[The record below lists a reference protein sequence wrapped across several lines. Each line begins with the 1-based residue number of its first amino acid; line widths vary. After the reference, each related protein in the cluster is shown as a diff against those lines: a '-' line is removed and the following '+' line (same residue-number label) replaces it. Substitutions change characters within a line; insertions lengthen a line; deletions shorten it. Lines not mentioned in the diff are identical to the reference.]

1 VQGLSS
7 VPDTELLLLSN
18 SRTANG
24 WLVDHVPAIREIAGG
39 RRRAFF
45 VPYAVV
51 GTPWPKMQEMLQ
63 AVLKDFSFVSLEE
76 AELIIVSGGNTFQLL
91 KEVRTRGLLEA
102 ISRRVSSGIP
112 YIGWSAGANL
122 ACPTIK
128 TTNDMPIVDPGGL
141 DALGLVPFQINPHYT
156 NAHPPGHQGETRDQ
170 RLAEFAQVNP
180 DLPVVG
186 LPEGDWLR
194 VSGGALEL
202 RGPHPAVLFSGTAAP
217 AALRPGPLRLP

>member
-1 VQGLSS
+1 
-7 VPDTELLLLSN
+7 
-18 SRTANG
+18 
-24 WLVDHVPAIREIAGG
+24 
-39 RRRAFF
+39 
-45 VPYAVV
+45 
-51 GTPWPKMQEMLQ
+51 
-63 AVLKDFSFVSLEE
+63 
-76 AELIIVSGGNTFQLL
+76 L

-102 ISRRVSSGIP
+102 ISRRVSAGIP
-112 YIGWSAGANL
+112 YVGWSAGANL

-194 VSGGALEL
+194 VSGGTLEL
-202 RGPHPAVLFSGTAAP
+202 HGPHPAVLFSGTAAP
-217 AALRPGPLRLP
+217 AAVRPGPLRLP

>member
-1 VQGLSS
+1 V
-7 VPDTELLLLSN
+7 ELLLLSN

-24 WLVDHVPAIREIAGG
+24 WLVDHLPAIREIAAG

-51 GTPWPKMQEMLQ
+51 GTPWPKMQDLLQ
-63 AVLKDFSFVSLEE
+63 EVLKDFSFVPLED
-76 AELIIVSGGNTFQLL
+76 AELIVVCGGNTFQLL
-91 KEVRTRGLLEA
+91 KEVRARGLLP
-102 ISRRVSSGIP
+102 GIRESVRTRNLP

-141 DALGLVPFQINPHYT
+141 EALGLVPFQINPHYT
-156 NAHPPGHQGETRDQ
+156 NAHPPGHHGETRDQ
-170 RLAEFAQVNP
+170 RLAEFALVNP
-180 DLPVVG
+180 GLPVVG

-194 VSGGALEL
+194 VSGASVEL
-202 RGPHPAVLFSGTAAP
+202 RGPHPAVVFSGSQAP
-217 AALRPGPLRLP
+217 APLQPGPLRLP

>member
-1 VQGLSS
+1 V
-7 VPDTELLLLSN
+7 ELLLLSN
-18 SRTANG
+18 SRTASG
-24 WLVDHVPAIREIAGG
+24 WLVDHVPAIREIAGE

-51 GTPWPKMQEMLQ
+51 GTPWEELAGKLFD
-63 AVLKDFSFVSLEE
+63 VLTFLSAEPDLGR
-76 AELIIVSGGNTFQLL
+76 AELVVVSGGNTFQLL
-91 KEVRTRGLLEA
+91 KEVRRRGLLERIRDKVRGGA
-102 ISRRVSSGIP
+102 P

-141 DALGLVPFQINPHYT
+141 EALGLVPFQVNPHYT
-156 NAHPPGHQGETRDQ
+156 NAHPPGHHGETRDQ
-170 RLAEFAQVNP
+170 RLAEFALANP
-180 DLPVVG
+180 ALPVIG

-217 AALRPGPLRLP
+217 ATLAPGPLQVP